1 MSEEQNVLNTL
12 TFNFSVQA
20 LDGEVLTSPT
30 YRLTI
35 NVRFGDSVG
44 LLQLGYYVTVN
55 NNVYFVVKQCIN
67 VVTVD
72 EAEKVFAFLNKTQAP
87 FTISVRRDKTN
98 SGYQYIK
105 MFDINTDSYL
115 YTLKSFQAFRGLWRT
130 IEGEL
135 FENKY
140 SPAMVRFSGEK
151 LDWYVKLTRAY
162 PLQFT
167 QATTVSITQV
177 ATQGHLQVFKMPQLY
192 TLPYY
197 IYSQRKKVTF
207 FNHSIEGDMYVIP
220 LGPEMRIVHLREEA
234 QIVSPDHDP
243 VLLPAGEYLLI
254 HPRPRD
260 RVD

>member
-1 MSEEQNVLNTL
+1 MSEEQSVLNTL
-12 TFNFSVQA
+12 TFSFSVQA
-20 LDGEVLTSPT
+20 INGEVLPSPI
-30 YRLTI
+30 YRIVL

-87 FTISVRRDKTN
+87 FTISIRRDKTN

-130 IEGEL
+130 IEGALHQPKNPEI
-135 FENKY
+135 
-140 SPAMVRFSGEK
+140 ARVSGGK
-151 LDWYVKLTRAY
+151 LDWVLELKPEHKLS
-162 PLQFT
+162 FT
-167 QATTVSITQV
+167 QPSNISASLC
-177 ATQGHLQVFKMPQLY
+177 ATQGHLQVFKMPQVNI
-192 TLPYY
+192 LPYY
-197 IYSQRKKVTF
+197 LYSAREKLTF
-207 FNHSIEGDMYVIP
+207 FNHVIEGDMYVVP
-220 LGPEMRIVHLREEA
+220 LGPEMRIVHLREEV
-234 QIVSPDHDP
+234 QVTSPDHDP
-243 VLLPAGEYLLI
+243 VHLDVAEYLLI